1 MLLRIMGLNNEGKK
15 LCDEFL
21 QLFLKVRVRKPRKGH
36 VTTASV
42 KNRYLEPKSEK
53 RYILLREESAEA
65 DIGWAGGPH
74 LVGKQQ

>member
-1 MLLRIMGLNNEGKK
+1 MGLNDEGKK

-36 VTTASV
+36 VTAASV
-42 KNRYLEPKSEK
+42 EN